1 MAVTAPPAWLAS
13 PFRPG
18 RPAIMGVLNV
28 TPDSFSDGGQFLSPL
43 RAIARAADMIAEG
56 ADILDIGA
64 ESTRPYGDARPV
76 GAEEEIARLA

>member
-28 TPDSFSDGGQFLSPL
+28 TPDSFSDGGQ
-43 RAIARAADMIAEG
+43 
-56 ADILDIGA
+56 
-64 ESTRPYGDARPV
+64 
-76 GAEEEIARLA
+76 